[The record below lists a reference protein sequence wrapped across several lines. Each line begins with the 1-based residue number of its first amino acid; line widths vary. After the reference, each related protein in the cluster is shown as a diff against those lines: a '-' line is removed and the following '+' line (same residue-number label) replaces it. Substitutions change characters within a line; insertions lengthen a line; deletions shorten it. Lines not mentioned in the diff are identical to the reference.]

1 MKLSN
6 FNVLGVL
13 CILTTIIALFGC
25 KEELPTEI
33 INEKDG
39 SVMVLIPA
47 GDFIMG
53 SSDEQV
59 ERYVKQFNWDYNWY
73 EDEKP
78 QHTVYMDAY
87 YIDKFEVT
95 NAQYKKFVDETN
107 HPVPTESVEDIKEI
121 FSEVFQ
127 STGQLDVPEA
137 YIDAVMDT
145 CEPYIWKNGTYP
157 PGKADHPVVLVGW
170 EDANAYAK
178 WAGKRLPTEAEWE
191 KAARGT
197 DGRTYPWGEEIDA
210 TKLNYDEHAGG
221 TTKVGAYPLGV
232 SPFGVYDMAGNVWE
246 WVADW
251 YGKDYYKYSPKK
263 NPKGPQSGASH
274 VIRGGSWK
282 FDGYD
287 ARVADRNYHLRNP
300 SYIYNING
308 FRCAKDA
315 R

>member
-6 FNVLGVL
+6 FK
-13 CILTTIIALFGC
+13 ILWGLSIVTIIIVLFGC
-25 KEELPTEI
+25 KKEPPKEI
-33 INEKDG
+33 IHEKDA

-73 EDEKP
+73 EDERP
-78 QHTVYMDAY
+78 QHTVYLDAY
-87 YIDKFEVT
+87 YIDKYEVT
-95 NAQYKKFVDETN
+95 NAQYKKFIDETG
-107 HPVPTESVEDIKEI
+107 HSVPTESREAVKNILR
-121 FSEVFQ
+121 EVFQ
-127 STGQLDVPEA
+127 STGQLDVPDS
-137 YIDAVMDT
+137 YINAVMDT

-157 PGKADHPVVLVGW
+157 PNKADHPVLLVSW
-170 EDANAYAK
+170 DDANAYCQ

-191 KAARGT
+191 KAARGK
-197 DGRTYPWGEEIDA
+197 DGRTYPWGEEIDP
-210 TKLNYDEHAGG
+210 TRLNYDEHAGG
-221 TTKVGAYPLGV
+221 TTKVGSYPLGV

-251 YGKDYYKYSPKK
+251 YDKDYYRYSPRK
-263 NPKGPQSGASH
+263 NPKGPKSGTSH
-274 VIRGGSWK
+274 VLRGGSWK

-287 ARVADRNYHLRNP
+287 ARVADRNYHLGNP
-300 SYIYNING
+300 SYVYNLNG